1 MHLHNGRN
9 KIIKLFEDKDIK
21 PSDFRHNTKLES
33 QIELELKLELES
45 DLKPELPFDESISER
60 KK

>member
-1 MHLHNGRN
+1 MHLHNDRN
-9 KIIKLFEDKDIK
+9 KTIKLFEDKDIK
-21 PSDFRHNTKLES
+21 PSDFRHNTKSEPQLEL
-33 QIELELKLELES
+33 ELELKLEP